1 VHQVARLLKPPG
13 FDRGVTAGP
22 MEKETLKWWPD
33 QLPALSRLS
42 SELGVEAPEQKWG
55 TEANRNLFCCL
66 SLSCCLRSLLSA
78 QTDGYYIYRD

>member
-1 VHQVARLLKPPG
+1 MHQVARLLKPPG

-22 MEKETLKWWPD
+22 MEKETLEWWPD

-55 TEANRNLFCCL
+55 TEAKQPEFVFLPIAVM
-66 SLSCCLRSLLSA
+66 LLA
-78 QTDGYYIYRD
+78 IPAFRTN